1 MCSVCLCI
9 QKSSNLIQKS
19 YKSQSSLQREIFI
32 LNMSLFRKHMRQQK
46 KTEMGLYD
54 SHLVGDLS
62 GFKINVIKSVL
73 SVAILD
79 VNASDKFRSSYL
91 LSYKLM
97 KLGRDLI

>member
-1 MCSVCLCI
+1 MPITDGRHLSNIDARILAMIFASVL
-9 QKSSNLIQKS
+9 SS
-19 YKSQSSLQREIFI
+19 
-32 LNMSLFRKHMRQQK
+32 
-46 KTEMGLYD
+46 EMGLYD

-62 GFKINVIKSVL
+62 GFKINVIKAVL

-97 KLGRDLI
+97 KLGRDLR